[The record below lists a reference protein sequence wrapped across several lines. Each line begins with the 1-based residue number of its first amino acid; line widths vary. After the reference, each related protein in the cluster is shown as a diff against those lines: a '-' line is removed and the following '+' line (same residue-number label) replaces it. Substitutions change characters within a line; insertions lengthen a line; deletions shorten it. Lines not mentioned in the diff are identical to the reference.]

1 MTPEQFGEMVNAF
14 HERTH
19 LLLDNCFDAQP
30 EIVNH
35 TLGQETFRAALK
47 ISVSL
52 ASAHRPHPSAE
63 LVVSYQIGLDRMKEH
78 LAIDSSQ
85 FSIRLLHS
93 RKAVPVVR
101 YEYERQA
108 RNSPS
113 AHLHVHAD
121 SVPLALS
128 LERNGRG
135 ASGYE
140 QSKLHFP
147 TGGHRFRICL
157 EDVIQFAIDELGF
170 LGRDGWRTHVEQG
183 RAEFRRKQAETVIR
197 HHHALAA
204 ENLRAL
210 GYTVTDS
217 PDTTSIPSAREGW

>member
-1 MTPEQFGEMVNAF
+1 MTPEQFGDKVGVF
-14 HERTH
+14 YERIH
-19 LLLDNCFDAQP
+19 LLLDHCFDAEPQIANRTVG
-30 EIVNH
+30 E
-35 TLGQETFRAALK
+35 ETFRAALK
-47 ISVSL
+47 VSVAL
-52 ASAHRPHPSAE
+52 ASAHRPHASAE
-63 LVVSYQIGLDRMKEH
+63 LVVSYRLGLDRTKQH

-93 RKAVPVVR
+93 GKPVPVVR
-101 YEYERQA
+101 YEYEREP
-108 RNSPS
+108 RTSPS

-147 TGGHRFRICL
+147 TGGHRFRACI
-157 EDVIQFAIDELGF
+157 EDVIQFAVEELGF
-170 LGRDGWRTHVEQG
+170 IGHEGWKAHVEQG

-197 HHHALAA
+197 QHHCLAA
-204 ENLRAL
+204 ETLRTL
-210 GYTVTDS
+210 GYTVSGAPAADS
-217 PDTTSIPSAREGW
+217 LPSARDDW